1 MNSMQT
7 LFFAQENSDEAIT
20 DQVSEATQEAVQS
33 VTNWWES
40 DLAREWLLTKPLLIL
55 ITVLI
60 ASVAHWALRRLID
73 RLAESKFTKVKQRLT
88 SRKNA
93 VDTAEHD
100 YDPMAQTQAKRRQS
114 RIRTLAAVSKS
125 AVAIFIWVMAGLSIL
140 STIGVNIAPLIA
152 SAGVVG
158 VALGFG
164 AQSLVK
170 DFLSG
175 IFMLIE
181 DQYGVGDTIDVGEDI
196 VGDVE
201 DISLRITTI
210 RDVDGTLWYIR
221 NGEILRVG
229 NFSDR
234 YAIARLQI
242 PVGLRNDPEKTQKVL
257 LESAKEAAKAP
268 EIKDFILSEPEL
280 NGVSDFNADSL
291 SYRISVTTLPGQ
303 QWAVQRFMNGHILA
317 DMQANGIT
325 VPYPNG
331 IGIVTGKEEA

>member
-1 MNSMQT
+1 MNR
-7 LFFAQENSDEAIT
+7 FFLAQDATNSGDDIT
-20 DQVSEATQEAVQS
+20 GQVSDATREAVES

-40 DLAREWLLTKPLLIL
+40 DLAREWLFNKPIL
-55 ITVLI
+55 IIVTLLI
-60 ASVAHWALRRLID
+60 ASIAHWALRRLID
-73 RLAESKFTKVKQRLT
+73 RLAESKFTKVTQKL
-88 SRKNA
+88 SPRKNGD
-93 VDTAEHD
+93 DTAQPE
-100 YDPMAQTQAKRRQS
+100 YDPLAETQAKRRQS
-114 RIRTLAAVSKS
+114 RIRTLAGVSKS
-125 AVAIFIWVMAGLSIL
+125 AVGIFIWVMAGLSIL

-210 RDVDGTLWYIR
+210 RDIDGTLWYIR

-229 NFSDR
+229 NFSDQ

-242 PVGLRNDPEKTQKVL
+242 PVGLSNDPEKTERVL
-257 LESAKEAAKAP
+257 LESAQKAAQDPAIRHSVLGKP
-268 EIKDFILSEPEL
+268 EV
-280 NGVSDFNADSL
+280 NGVTEFNPDSL
-291 SYRISVTTLPGQ
+291 SYRISVTTLPAD
-303 QWAVQRFMNGHILA
+303 QWTVQRFMYGRILA
-317 DMQANGIT
+317 DMQDNGIT
-325 VPYPNG
+325 VPYPHG
-331 IGIVTGKEEA
+331 IGITTGEDQA